1 MGIYFGHIFW
11 VMGPEPIIQQFS
23 EKYITK
29 DSTGKPIDLR
39 YEVIEREV
47 ISANRKNELPL
58 AYGEIS
64 FKIIS
69 AGGSDI
75 IEFRNMTET
84 SIEFYVSLKYNN
96 LSFLAKLFNI
106 HFPELTIHLI
116 HDDGDYGFLYVFTAS
131 QGFYL
136 EREAAFTDEVEAAF
150 DGAPFSID
158 RVKSLPSK
166 LVKSAPVE
174 IWLRR
179 RHRRLMDALDHY
191 PIYVVPFPGYLP
203 ELPDEQVEQNVR
215 YFMDTREERIS
226 NLSRFLASFGVEADF
241 SRKSIWDLDQWIF
254 RYGGLLMP
262 SETGSAFTT
271 GIPSWIGPWR
281 GLNVL
286 LDLATLIGQH
296 IINTNPGFGWGTN
309 KNIQPGLRNFHPS
322 YRKLMVLREET
333 CSAIDVF
340 EGVEEPLIVLRNRT
354 LKWSWLFASPT
365 EFRLKSVASHLLL
378 QAARQSAQLSAPG
391 PRG

>member
-1 MGIYFGHIFW
+1 MAFYVGHIFW
-11 VMGPEPIIQQFS
+11 IMGPEPTIQQFS
-23 EKYITK
+23 ERYITK
-29 DSTGKPIDLR
+29 DTAGNPIDLR
-39 YEVIEREV
+39 YGVIEQDV
-47 ISANRKNELPL
+47 IRANRKGELQT
-58 AYGEIS
+58 AQGEILFECS
-64 FKIIS
+64 LDGES
-69 AGGSDI
+69 NI
-75 IEFRNMTET
+75 IEFRNVTDT
-84 SIEFYVSLKYNN
+84 SIEFYVNLKNNN
-96 LSFLAKLFNI
+96 LSCLPQLFNI

-116 HDDGDYGFLYVFTAS
+116 HDDGDYGALYVFTAS

-136 EREAAFTDEVEAAF
+136 ERNAAFTDEVEAAF

-166 LVKSAPVE
+166 LVKSASVE

-191 PIYVVPFPGYLP
+191 PIYVAPFPGYLP
-203 ELPDEQVEQNVR
+203 ESPDEQVERNVR
-215 YFMDTREERIS
+215 HFMDTREERIS
-226 NLSRFLASFGVEADF
+226 NLSCFLASFGVGADF
-241 SRKSIWDLDQWIF
+241 SRKSTWDLDQWIF
-254 RYGGLLMP
+254 RYGGFLMP

-296 IINTNPGFGWGTN
+296 IINTNPGYGWGTN
-309 KNIQPGLRNFHPS
+309 RNIQPGLRSFHPA

-333 CSAIDVF
+333 GSAIDVF
-340 EGVEEPLIVLRNRT
+340 EGVEEPLAVLRNRT

-365 EFRLKSVASHLLL
+365 EFKLKSVASHLLS
-378 QAARQSAQLSAPG
+378 QAARQSAQLSAPS

>member
-1 MGIYFGHIFW
+1 MAFYVGHIFW
-11 VMGPEPIIQQFS
+11 IMGPEPTIQQFS
-23 EKYITK
+23 ERYITK
-29 DSTGKPIDLR
+29 DTAGNPIDLR
-39 YEVIEREV
+39 YGVIEQDAIR
-47 ISANRKNELPL
+47 ADCKGELQSSYSVMFL
-58 AYGEIS
+58 EELS
-64 FKIIS
+64 ES
-69 AGGSDI
+69 GSDFV
-75 IEFRNMTET
+75 EFRNVTNT
-84 SIEFYVSLKYNN
+84 SIEFYVSLRYAN
-96 LSFLAKLFNI
+96 LSCLAHLFNI

-116 HDDGDYGFLYVFTAS
+116 HDDGDHGLLDVFTAS

-136 EREAAFTDEVEAAF
+136 ERNAAFTDEVEAAF

-158 RVKSLPSK
+158 RVKSLLSK
-166 LVKSAPVE
+166 LVKSASVE

-191 PIYVVPFPGYLP
+191 PIYVTPFPGYLP
-203 ELPDEQVEQNVR
+203 ELPDEQVERNVR
-215 YFMDTREERIS
+215 HFMDTREERIS

-241 SRKSIWDLDQWIF
+241 SRKSTWDLDQWIF
-254 RYGGLLMP
+254 RYGGFLMP

-309 KNIQPGLRNFHPS
+309 RNIQPELRNVHPS

-333 CSAIDVF
+333 GSAIDVF
-340 EGVEEPLIVLRNRT
+340 EGVEEPLAVLRNRT

-365 EFRLKSVASHLLL
+365 EFKLKSVASHLLS

-391 PRG
+391 PRR